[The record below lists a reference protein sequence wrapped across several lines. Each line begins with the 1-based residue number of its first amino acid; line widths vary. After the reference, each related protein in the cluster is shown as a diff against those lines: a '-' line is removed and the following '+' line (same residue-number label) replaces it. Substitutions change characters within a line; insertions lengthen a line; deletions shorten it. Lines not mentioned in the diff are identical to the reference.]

1 MLKLLDKIPPES
13 FVLSGHQIET
23 KKLFELFEVFLVP
36 ISPNLFYIYIYIYI
50 YIYMD
55 GRVILESL
63 ASHFNAP
70 SKII

>member
-36 ISPNLFYIYIYIYI
+36 ISPNLLYIYIYIYI
-50 YIYMD
+50 Y
-55 GRVILESL
+55 GWPSNFRVSCVP
-63 ASHFNAP
+63 F
-70 SKII
+70 